1 MHKNK
6 PLSQQ
11 RTLIADWGKLRMDS
25 GVEFGVASIVHSGLD
40 SVVEAGVDSRM
51 DSKMDS
57 GVDTGLESWIDSGVD
72 SGIDIFEHYM
82 HELSMHEHKIVHV
95 YV

>member
-1 MHKNK
+1 MIDEKI
-6 PLSQQ
+6 SQQ

-25 GVEFGVASIVHSGLD
+25 GVGFGVASIVHSGLD
-40 SVVEAGVDSRM
+40 SVVEAGVDSRI
-51 DSKMDS
+51 DSRMDS

-72 SGIDIFEHYM
+72 SGIDIFDYYM
-82 HELSMHEHKIVHV
+82 HVLSIHEHKIVHV